1 MLASRGCPVTALRRL
16 RIGALELDPALGA
29 GGWRELDETE
39 LKRVFE

>member
-16 RIGALELDPALGA
+16 RIGALELDASLGP

-39 LKRVFE
+39 LMRVFQ